1 MLARPNIVQQLF
13 YYSKALVA
21 VVPFTNARESIMLLF
36 TPFLDRPKDTYHR
49 YAVVESSLVTAWG
62 IIFRRGS
69 IAEFQRYTTEFAS
82 ALDEH
87 ISRTTVRWKTQGPEV
102 ESSLIAGMLDY
113 GEEAHLWI
121 MIREHMDRIKKAQ
134 EVKQEPNDQLSMTS
148 KAATT
153 TDDPQIRERMRRE
166 HWMSIKHWTSIDLE
180 GTEYRRLAGT
190 PAIIEGSKFLSSDD
204 CANHVFPVWSRSVSI
219 VASKVGD
226 RNTIPYLHVT
236 LAFLWSLSFVP
247 GALLYLESY
256 VPWAKL
262 VTFLNT
268 LGRSGVDDAQ
278 VESAEFPQSHGVGR
292 QLPEDFPI
300 RGLIW
305 SYFYYPQDFF
315 TGQVVDE
322 DERALEMPSHALMR
336 AERCLWLGVRLAS
349 VSKTRPPSASP
360 SMKST
365 NTDLSK
371 LGRYLTYNAETK
383 QFVATELALLL
394 ANLTA
399 EDTFDPTAPAVV
411 EQKLTQ
417 SW

>member
-36 TPFLDRPKDTYHR
+36 TPFLDRPKDTYYR

-69 IAEFQRYTTEFAS
+69 ITEFQRYTTEFAS

-87 ISRTTVRWKTQGPEV
+87 ISRTTVKWKTQGPEI
-102 ESSLIAGMLDY
+102 ESSLIAGMLNY
-113 GEEAHLWI
+113 GEKAHLWSI
-121 MIREHMDRIKKAQ
+121 IREHMDRIKKAQ
-134 EVKQEPNDQLSMTS
+134 EVKQEPNDQINTSS
-148 KAATT
+148 KAATA
-153 TDDPQIRERMRRE
+153 TDDPQIRERIHQE
-166 HWMSIKHWTSIDLE
+166 HWTSTDLKW
-180 GTEYRRLAGT
+180 TEYRRLAGT
-190 PAIIEGSKFLSSDD
+190 PTIIEGSNFSSSDE

-219 VASKVGD
+219 VASKIGD

-247 GALLYLESY
+247 GAIFYFESY

-268 LGRSGVDDAQ
+268 VGRSGVYDAQ
-278 VESAEFPQSHGVGR
+278 VESAEFPQSRGGVGR
-292 QLPEDFPI
+292 QLPEDFPM

-322 DERALEMPSHALMR
+322 DERALELPSHALMR

-349 VSKTRPPSASP
+349 VSKHDRQARHRQW
-360 SMKST
+360 KAQ
-365 NTDLSK
+365 TDLSK
-371 LGRYLTYNAETK
+371 LDRYFTYNFETK
-383 QFVATELALLL
+383 QFVAI
-394 ANLTA
+394 
-399 EDTFDPTAPAVV
+399 D
-411 EQKLTQ
+411 
-417 SW
+417 

>member
-1 MLARPNIVQQLF
+1 MLN
-13 YYSKALVA
+13 
-21 VVPFTNARESIMLLF
+21 
-36 TPFLDRPKDTYHR
+36 
-49 YAVVESSLVTAWG
+49 
-62 IIFRRGS
+62 
-69 IAEFQRYTTEFAS
+69 
-82 ALDEH
+82 
-87 ISRTTVRWKTQGPEV
+87 
-102 ESSLIAGMLDY
+102 Y
-113 GEEAHLWI
+113 GEKAHLWTI
-121 MIREHMDRIKKAQ
+121 IREHMDRIKKAQ
-134 EVKQEPNDQLSMTS
+134 EVKQELNDQICMTL
-148 KAATT
+148 KATTT
-153 TDDPQIRERMRRE
+153 TDDPQIRERMRQE
-166 HWMSIKHWTSIDLE
+166 YWTSIDLKW
-180 GTEYRRLAGT
+180 TEYRRLAGT
-190 PAIIEGSKFLSSDD
+190 PAIIEGSNFSSSDE

-219 VASKVGD
+219 VASKIGD
-226 RNTIPYLHVT
+226 RNNIPYLHVT

-322 DERALEMPSHALMR
+322 DERALELPSHSLMR

-360 SMKST
+360 SMEST

-371 LGRYLTYNAETK
+371 LGRYITYNVETK
-383 QFVATELALLL
+383 QFVATDLALLL

-399 EDTFDPTAPAVV
+399 EGTFDPIAPAVV
-411 EQKLTQ
+411 EQEFDAVMVEG
-417 SW
+417 

>member
-1 MLARPNIVQQLF
+1 MLARPKIVQQLF
-13 YYSKALVA
+13 YYSKALIA

-62 IIFRRGS
+62 ILFKRGS
-69 IAEFQRYTTEFAS
+69 IAEFTRHTTDFSS

-87 ISRTTVRWKTQGPEV
+87 ISRTTIKWKIQGPEV

-113 GEEAHLWI
+113 GEKAYLWTI
-121 MIREHMDRIKKAQ
+121 VRDHMEHIKKSQ
-134 EVKQEPNDQLSMTS
+134 EVKLEPNDQISTS
-148 KAATT
+148 TKATPAV
-153 TDDPQIRERMRRE
+153 DNPHVRENMRQER
-166 HWMSIKHWTSIDLE
+166 WMSINQE
-180 GTEYRRLAGT
+180 GINYRRLAGI
-190 PAIIEGSKFLSSDD
+190 PIFNEGSNFSSSDD
-204 CANHVFPVWSRSVSI
+204 CANHVLPVWSRSVSI
-219 VASKVGD
+219 VASKIGD

-247 GALLYLESY
+247 GALFYLESY

-268 LGRSGVDDAQ
+268 LGRSGVYDAQ
-278 VESAEFPQSHGVGR
+278 VESAEFPQSRSGVGR

-322 DERALEMPSHALMR
+322 DERALELPSHALMR

-349 VSKTRPPSASP
+349 VSTVNHFGFQES
-360 SMKST
+360 ST
-365 NTDLSK
+365 TDHIK
-371 LGRYLTYNAETK
+371 LGRYMNYNVETK
-383 QFVATELALLL
+383 QFAATDFALSL

-399 EDTFDPTAPAVV
+399 KDTFDPSAQAVV
-411 EQKLTQ
+411 EQEFDAVMVEA
-417 SW
+417 

>member
-69 IAEFQRYTTEFAS
+69 ITEFQRYTTEFAS

-87 ISRTTVRWKTQGPEV
+87 ISRTTVKWKTQGPEI
-102 ESSLIAGMLDY
+102 ESSLIAGMLNY
-113 GEEAHLWI
+113 GEKAHLWSI
-121 MIREHMDRIKKAQ
+121 IREHMDRIKKAQ
-134 EVKQEPNDQLSMTS
+134 EVKQEPNDQINTSS
-148 KAATT
+148 KAATA
-153 TDDPQIRERMRRE
+153 TDDPQIRERMRQE
-166 HWMSIKHWTSIDLE
+166 HWTSTDLKW
-180 GTEYRRLAGT
+180 TEYRRLAGT
-190 PAIIEGSKFLSSDD
+190 PTIIEGSNFSSSDD

-219 VASKVGD
+219 VSSKIGD

-247 GALLYLESY
+247 GALFYLESY

-268 LGRSGVDDAQ
+268 LGRSGVYDAQ
-278 VESAEFPQSHGVGR
+278 VESAEFPQSRSGVGR

-322 DERALEMPSHALMR
+322 DERALELPSHALMR

-349 VSKTRPPSASP
+349 VSITSRSSCEEI
-360 SMKST
+360 ST
-365 NTDLSK
+365 TDHTK
-371 LGRYLTYNAETK
+371 LGRYMTYNVETK
-383 QFVATELALLL
+383 QFAATDFALSL
-394 ANLTA
+394 ANLEA
-399 EDTFDPTAPAVV
+399 KDTFDPSAQALVQQEFDAVMV
-411 EQKLTQ
+411 EA
-417 SW
+417 